1 MTMTINLPPSIQAY
15 FDADNARSPD
25 AVAAFTDDAV
35 VRDAGETR
43 VGREAIRQW
52 KLETDMKYAS
62 TLAEPFFITTENGK
76 TQVTGHV
83 SGDFPGSPVDL
94 RYFFVLRG
102 DKIAELEITI

>member
-1 MTMTINLPPSIQAY
+1 MTVKLPQAIQAY

-25 AVAAFTDDAV
+25 AVAAAFTDDAIV
-35 VRDAGETR
+35 KDAGETR
-43 VGREAIRQW
+43 VGRESIREW
-52 KLETDMKYAS
+52 KVETDQKYAF

-94 RYFFVLRG
+94 RYFFVLKG
-102 DKIAELEITI
+102 EKIAALEITI

>member
-1 MTMTINLPPSIQAY
+1 MTIKLPPAIQAY

-25 AVAAFTDDAV
+25 AVAAAFTDDAV

-43 VGREAIRQW
+43 VGRDSIRNW
-52 KLETDMKYAS
+52 KVETDRKYS
-62 TLAEPFFITTENGK
+62 HTLTEPFFVTTENGK

-94 RYFFVLRG
+94 RYFFILKG
-102 DKIAELEITI
+102 EKIAEMEITI

>member
-1 MTMTINLPPSIQAY
+1 MTIKLPPGIQAY
-15 FDADNARSPD
+15 FDADNARSAE
-25 AVAAFTDDAV
+25 AVAAAFTDDAV

-43 VGREAIRQW
+43 VGREAIRDW
-52 KLETDMKYAS
+52 KIETDSKYSS
-62 TLAEPFFITTENGK
+62 TLAEPFLVSTENGR
-76 TQVTGHV
+76 TLVTGHV

>member
-1 MTMTINLPPSIQAY
+1 MTVKLPQAIQAY

-25 AVAAFTDDAV
+25 AVAAAFTDDAI

-43 VGREAIRQW
+43 VGRESIRGW
-52 KLETDMKYAS
+52 KLETDQKYAS
-62 TLAEPFFITTENGK
+62 TLAKPFFIATENGK

-94 RYFFVLRG
+94 RYFFVLKG
-102 DKIAELEITI
+102 EKIAELEITI